1 MSYFLHSKELYLLL
15 LLASKFVWLYFSGKY
30 TIGFLTEFSSGRML
44 GVRAKQASLPLIMA
58 ILWACFLFAC

>member
-1 MSYFLHSKELYLLL
+1 MLEILQSRELFMVL

-30 TIGFLTEFSSGRML
+30 TVRFLVEFTSTRMV
-44 GVRAKQASLPLIMA
+44 GIRSASVMPLVLA

>member
-1 MSYFLHSKELYLLL
+1 MSYLLHSKEVYLIL

-30 TIGFLTEFSSGRML
+30 TIGFLTEFTSGRMV
-44 GVRAKQASLPLIMA
+44 GIRAQSSLPLIMA